1 MCFGACRAECAL
13 NTGELRRE
21 SVEAKAQRII
31 REDLQRLGRTR
42 GDLEQRDRSAPEK
55 LELAAR
61 LRRAVTLT
69 IRELAQRLHLGSWK
83 SAATR
88 LRNLKRKENTVAQ

>member
-21 SVEAKAQRII
+21 SAKAKAQRLIAK
-31 REDLQRLGRTR
+31 ELQRLGPTR
-42 GDLEQRDRSAPEK
+42 ADLEQPNRSVPENQQV
-55 LELAAR
+55 AAR
-61 LRRAVTLT
+61 LRRATTLT